1 MSSYQVFKYL
11 SSNLITMR
19 FLYFF
24 LMLTPALAQENI
36 NNEIFLFDLVQNYDS
51 ISLTNGENISHNQGY
66 DNQPSFYS
74 SDTILFS
81 STRNGQTDIAA
92 FSIKNSIKHWLSS
105 TGHGSEYSPRPIPG
119 ESNVAA
125 VRLDTTGLQLLYK
138 YETGTGNSKVFLPDQ
153 KVGYYFFYDETT
165 LITAALSGT
174 GMDLMKNDLKTGTSE
189 ILIKKIGRSIHK
201 IPQSH
206 LISYTILNEQNELD
220 LYLLDLEKEEP
231 ESFFLTSLPA
241 GVQDYSWL
249 DQDRILLG
257 KGSTIFM
264 YDMLGDSEW
273 TQVAD
278 LAEYGLDNITRITVN
293 EAGDKVVLVA
303 EIKSK

>member
-1 MSSYQVFKYL
+1 SCPVSVSFNPTTTSAIYTL
-11 SSNLITMR
+11 SLHD
-19 FLYFF
+19 
-24 LMLTPALAQENI
+24 ALP
-36 NNEIFLFDLVQNYDS
+36 IF
-51 ISLTNGENISHNQGY
+51 
-66 DNQPSFYS
+66 
-74 SDTILFS
+74 
-81 STRNGQTDIAA
+81 
-92 FSIKNSIKHWLSS
+92 
-105 TGHGSEYSPRPIPG
+105 PG
-119 ESNVAA
+119 ESEVAA

-231 ESFFLTSLPA
+231 ESFRSEEHTSEL
-241 GVQDYSWL
+241 QS
-249 DQDRILLG
+249 
-257 KGSTIFM
+257 
-264 YDMLGDSEW
+264 
-273 TQVAD
+273 
-278 LAEYGLDNITRITVN
+278 
-293 EAGDKVVLVA
+293 
-303 EIKSK
+303 